1 MNQLLFA
8 LVLLNLL
15 GLSASFALEVGDQ
28 APGFSAL
35 SSDGINWESSSLLG
49 KKHLIVYFY
58 PAAMTGGC
66 TKQACAYSDHEKKWR
81 SRGVEVIAI
90 SGDSPEN
97 LNLFKK
103 AENLNLTLLS
113 DPQGKIAKTFGVPTG
128 KGGQIERVVNGEKV
142 TLKRGVT
149 AKRWTFVVSKQG
161 KILFVND
168 RVNAAQDSSSLLSL
182 FKEKN
187 LK

>member
-1 MNQLLFA
+1 
-8 LVLLNLL
+8 
-15 GLSASFALEVGDQ
+15 
-28 APGFSAL
+28 
-35 SSDGINWESSSLLG
+35 
-49 KKHLIVYFY
+49 
-58 PAAMTGGC
+58 
-66 TKQACAYSDHEKKWR
+66 ACAYSDHEKEWR
-81 SRGVEVIAI
+81 SWGVEVIAI